1 MQRPSNVWMRVGT
14 LVALMLA
21 TAPVGASA
29 RASRALATRHRP
41 AAHPAPGAGA
51 SRTAPA
57 LASPA
62 CARPEGGLVTPTTDL
77 ATWSRIEAN
86 SEQRQP
92 VYLGLTPRQMALG
105 MAAAD
110 APAILPEAFRRSG
123 RSIFPVLSRAVQH
136 PAAAARAP
144 VSFEAWP
151 VLDDEGRAT
160 WAVARWRVD
169 HQPWA
174 WLDAT
179 LLSGRQRGRPLEP
192 PPLLPETLHPSLPA
206 ERAAIFDDV
215 TQQPGLYD
223 KPAFGDCAWTTASGS
238 LVEAWEPLDLREKRA
253 TAAAQAGP
261 SATVC
266 RRIPQPARLN
276 GRSWT
281 FEIQVQPDGRVD
293 FPGCLRFEP
302 LPAIP
307 LTEPRPALVTQWPP
321 GIEDGLRADV
331 RVLSGEDETVLPDGR
346 PVRFTRR
353 NAIDPLNQLEPL
365 VDWLEARY
373 KALGLQ
379 TRRQRFPWHGV
390 PQSNLV
396 VVIPGTAKDAGSRP
410 ILLADHVDTAFCED
424 VYDRTWQRVSAPG
437 ADDNGAATA
446 ALLMAARVLKDS
458 HPLRD
463 IWLVHLAGEEFPAD
477 DLGARRFLAAVL
489 ARKQDRGPLGVRDMI
504 GWRAKGD
511 PVFQVSPG
519 RSAESADVAAIAAG
533 AALAARG
540 FKAAVRPIFDP
551 QSYLYNTDGWV
562 FDAAGFPVI
571 LLNEHL
577 SRAHSMQREG
587 YHDTLDRSDRID
599 WAYAAAITRTA
610 IETVARLAGVPTIPQ
625 R

>member
-1 MQRPSNVWMRVGT
+1 MQRPSNVWMRVGA
-14 LVALMLA
+14 LVVLVMA
-21 TAPVGASA
+21 TAPAGTSA
-29 RASRALATRHRP
+29 RSSRPTTARHRP
-41 AAHPAPGAGA
+41 NGHPAPGAEV
-51 SRTAPA
+51 SRAAPA
-57 LASPA
+57 LAFPV
-62 CARPEGGLVTPTTDL
+62 CGRPEGGLVTPTTDL

-105 MAAAD
+105 MAAGD
-110 APAILPEAFRRSG
+110 APAFLPEAFRRSG
-123 RSIFPVLSRAVQH
+123 RSIFPWLSHAVRR
-136 PAAAARAP
+136 PPAAARAP

-169 HQPWA
+169 REPWA

-179 LLSGRQRGRPLEP
+179 VLAGAQGSRPRDP

-253 TAAAQAGP
+253 AAAAQAGS
-261 SATVC
+261 SAPVC

-281 FEIQVQPDGRVD
+281 FEIRVQPDERVD
-293 FPGCLRFEP
+293 FPGCIRFEP
-302 LPAIP
+302 LATIP
-307 LTEPRPALVTQWPP
+307 PPEPRPAVVMRWPSA
-321 GIEDGLRADV
+321 IEDGLRADV

-353 NAIDPLNQLEPL
+353 NAIDPQNQLEPL

-396 VVIPGTAKDAGSRP
+396 AVIPGTAKDAASRP

-437 ADDNGAATA
+437 ADDNGASTA
-446 ALLMAARVLKDS
+446 ALLLAARVLKDS
-458 HPLRD
+458 HPARD

-477 DLGARRFLAAVL
+477 DLGARRFLADVL
-489 ARKQDRGPLGVRDMI
+489 ARKQDLGPLVLLDMI
-504 GWRAKGD
+504 GWRARGD
-511 PVFQVSPG
+511 PIFQVSPG

-577 SRAHSMQREG
+577 NRTHAMQREG

-610 IETVARLAGVPTIPQ
+610 IETVARLAGVPAIGQ
-625 R
+625 Q